1 MKITNI
7 TASDNISVSVINS
20 DEVLIN
26 DVDSGMDFIIE
37 IKGLTGANRIVL
49 NKSAVNPVIFDLKN
63 KILGELLQKFV
74 NYNIKIAIVGDF
86 SSCGS
91 KAFKDFIYETNKG
104 NNFFIVSDNEEAI
117 KLLSKS

>member
-7 TASDNISVSVINS
+7 TAADNISVSVINS

-26 DVDSGMDFIIE
+26 DVDSGMDFIME
-37 IKGLTGANRIVL
+37 IKGLTGTNRIVL

>member
-7 TASDNISVSVINS
+7 TAADNISVSVINS

-26 DVDSGMDFIIE
+26 DVDSGMDFIME
-37 IKGLTGANRIVL
+37 VKGLTGTNRIVL
-49 NKSAVNPVIFDLKN
+49 NKSAVNSLIFDLKN

>member
-26 DVDSGMDFIIE
+26 DVDSEMDFIME
-37 IKGLTGANRIVL
+37 IKGLTGTNRIVL